1 MHREVTTCRVCGS
14 RDLVPILSLG
24 DQALT
29 GVFPRR
35 ADEPITTGPLEL
47 VKCHDGCGLLQL
59 RHSFDLGEMY
69 GQNYGYRS
77 GLNRSMV
84 QHLTAKVDSIRK
96 RIELRPGDLIVD
108 IGSNDGT
115 LLRAYPADL
124 RLVGIDPTGEKFKS
138 YYPAHITLIPKFF
151 SAGVVSGR
159 ARVVTSIAMFYDLE
173 SPLEFMVQVR
183 DVLAD
188 DGIWVFEQSYMP
200 TMLDV
205 NAYDTICH
213 EHLEYYG
220 LRQIKWMT
228 DRAGLKIIDVE
239 LNAINGG
246 SFSVTVAKTGAPYP
260 EATAAIDAIMIAEQE
275 EQLDTPAPYE
285 AFRRRVFA
293 HREELLAFLGRTR
306 AAGKTVLGYGAS
318 TKGNVIL
325 QFCKLTAADIPCI
338 AEVNSDKFGCITPGT
353 HIPIVSEADAKARKP
368 DYFMVLPWH
377 FEDNIVEREASYLAG
392 GGKLFFPLPALHTV
406 PA

>member
-47 VKCHDGCGLLQL
+47 VKCHAGCGLLQL

-69 GQNYGYRS
+69 GDNYGYRS

-84 QHLTAKVDSIRK
+84 QHLTSKVGAIRR
-96 RIELRPGDLIVD
+96 RIELRAGDLVID

-115 LLRAYPADL
+115 LLRAYPSDL
-124 RLVGIDPTGEKFKS
+124 QLVGIDPTGEKFKS
-138 YYPAHITLIPKFF
+138 YYPAHITLIPSFF
-151 SAGVVSGR
+151 SAALVTGK

-173 SPLEFMVQVR
+173 SPLDFMTQVR

-275 EQLDTPAPYE
+275 EHLDTAAPYE
-285 AFRRRVFA
+285 AFTRRVFG
-293 HREELLAFLGRTR
+293 HREQLLAFLGRMR

-338 AEVNSDKFGCITPGT
+338 AEVNSDKFGCFTPGT
-353 HIPIVSEADAKARKP
+353 HIPIVSEADAKAKRP

-377 FEDNIVEREASYLAG
+377 FEDNIVERESAYLAA
-392 GGKLFFPLPALHTV
+392 GGKLFFPLPTLHTV
-406 PA
+406 PS